1 MHGNFSARDRRVLL
15 TKWIGETCHW
25 EKTCPNDDMVV
36 RAFKKCGISVTIDGS
51 EDEEVNTNN
60 IEDYV
65 AGSGT
70 SDEDPFKDVN

>member
-36 RAFKKCGISVTIDGS
+36 RAFKISVAIDRS
-51 EDEEVNTNN
+51 EDEEINTNN

-65 AGSGT
+65 EGSST
-70 SDEDPFKDVN
+70 SNEDPFKDIN